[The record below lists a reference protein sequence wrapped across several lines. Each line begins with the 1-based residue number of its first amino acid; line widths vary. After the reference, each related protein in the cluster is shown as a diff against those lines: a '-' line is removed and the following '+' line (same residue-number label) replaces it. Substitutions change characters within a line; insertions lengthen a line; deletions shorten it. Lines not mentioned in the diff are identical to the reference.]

1 MRTDKFYRTT
11 AFRLTAL
18 YVTAFAVALALLGA
32 ITYAV
37 VDHALERKLDDR
49 IYAESD
55 ALQKSFRSGGIQGL
69 LAGIRAHE
77 QSHPNGAIDYAV
89 VQDRKRIAGRLKTW
103 PRTDGWFSQPYQE
116 EAGETGTRR
125 FFVVSLTPGLELAV
139 AADPEQVEEVTQAIF
154 GGFVSAFVAVLLLGA
169 IGAIALSHALMKRVA
184 VIRRTAEAIVE
195 GDLKRRIPHQRN
207 GDDFDL
213 LSQTLNH
220 MLDRISEL
228 MESLRQVS
236 SNIAH
241 DLKTPLA
248 HLRNRLEHMR
258 ELPPQAQT
266 AAIEDAVS
274 RVDDIL
280 TTFSA
285 LLRIAQI
292 EAGTRRT
299 GFVDFDLSQLC
310 ESVVET
316 FVPAAEDAGQH
327 IQTRIVPG
335 VTIHG
340 DRELLTQ
347 AFANLIENAIR
358 HAPGG
363 TTITLALRRDNDHV
377 CVSVTDT
384 GPGIPDSELPQ
395 VFRRFYRGTNARDLA
410 GTGLGLSLVKA
421 VAELHGGTVEATN
434 AGPGLAIT
442 LNIPIEGSSGASSQ
456 RSIVRLDRN

>member
-11 AFRLTAL
+11 VFRLTAL
-18 YVTAFAVALALLGA
+18 YVGVFAVALALLGA
-32 ITYAV
+32 ITYGL
-37 VDHALERKLDDR
+37 VDHALERKLDNR
-49 IYAESD
+49 IQAESD
-55 ALQKSFRSGGIQGL
+55 ALQNRYRSGGIQGL
-69 LAGIRAHE
+69 LIEVRTHE

-89 VQDRKRIAGRLKTW
+89 VQDGKRIAGRLKIW
-103 PRTDGWFSQPYQE
+103 PEAAGWSTRPYQE

-125 FFVVSLTPGLELAV
+125 FFVVSLEPALTLAV

-169 IGAIALSHALMKRVA
+169 IGAVGLSHALMKRVG

-195 GDLKRRIPHQRN
+195 GDLRRRIPRQQN

-236 SNIAH
+236 ANIAH

-266 AAIEDAVS
+266 AAVEDAVS

-280 TTFSA
+280 TTFGA

-292 EAGTRRT
+292 EAGTRRA
-299 GFVDFDLSQLC
+299 GFAELDLSQLC
-310 ESVVET
+310 ESVADT
-316 FVPAAEDAGQH
+316 FAPAAEDAGQR
-327 IQTRIVPG
+327 IQTQIVPG
-335 VTIHG
+335 VTIFG

-347 AFANLIENAIR
+347 ALANLIENAIR
-358 HAPGG
+358 YTPAS
-363 TTITLALRRDNDHV
+363 TNIQLALSLEGDHV
-377 CVSVTDT
+377 SVSVTDT
-384 GPGIPDSELPQ
+384 GPGIPAAELPQ
-395 VFRRFYRGTNARDLA
+395 VFQRFYRGTTAKDLA
-410 GTGLGLSLVKA
+410 GTGLGMSLVKA
-421 VAELHGGTVEATN
+421 VAELHGGTVEAMNT
-434 AGPGLAIT
+434 GPGLTIT
-442 LNIPIEGSSGASSQ
+442 LDIPIERSSGA
-456 RSIVRLDRN
+456 V

>member
-11 AFRLTAL
+11 VFRLTAL
-18 YVTAFAVALALLGA
+18 YVGAFAVALALLGA
-32 ITYAV
+32 ITYAL

-49 IYAESD
+49 IQAESN
-55 ALQKSFRSGGIQGL
+55 ALQSSFRSGGIQGVV
-69 LAGIRAHE
+69 ISIKTRE

-89 VQDRKRIAGRLKTW
+89 VQDGKRIAGRLKTW
-103 PRTDGWFSQPYQE
+103 PQTAGWFTRPYEE

-125 FFVVSLTPGLELAV
+125 YFVVSLQPGLALAV

-154 GGFVSAFVAVLLLGA
+154 GGFVSAFVAVLLLGV
-169 IGAIALSHALMKRVA
+169 IGAIALSHALMKKVA

-195 GDLKRRIPHQRN
+195 GDLKRRIPRQRN

-236 SNIAH
+236 ANIAH

-248 HLRNRLEHMR
+248 HLRNRLENMR
-258 ELPPQAQT
+258 ELPTQAQS
-266 AAIEDAVS
+266 AAIEDAVA

-280 TTFSA
+280 TIFGA

-292 EAGTRRT
+292 EAGTRRA
-299 GFVDFDLSQLC
+299 GFAELDLNQLC

-316 FVPAAEDAGQH
+316 FAPAVEDAGQR
-327 IQTRIVPG
+327 IQTRFAPG

-347 AFANLIENAIR
+347 ALANLIENAIR
-358 HAPGG
+358 HTSAG
-363 TTITLALRRDNDHV
+363 TTITLALGRDNDHA
-377 CVSVTDT
+377 SISIADT
-384 GPGIPDSELPQ
+384 GPGIPAAELPQ
-395 VFRRFYRGTNARDLA
+395 VFQRFYRGTNAKDRA

-434 AGPGLAIT
+434 TGPGLAIT
-442 LNIPIEGSSGASSQ
+442 LNIPVEGSSGAS
-456 RSIVRLDRN
+456 

>member
-11 AFRLTAL
+11 VFRLTAL
-18 YVTAFAVALALLGA
+18 CVGAFAVALALLGT
-32 ITYAV
+32 ITYV
-37 VDHALERKLDDR
+37 LVDHALERKLDHR
-49 IYAESD
+49 IQAESD
-55 ALQKSFRSGGIQGL
+55 ALQSSFRSGGLQGL
-69 LAGIRAHE
+69 LVGIKEHE

-89 VQDRKRIAGRLKTW
+89 VQNGTRIAGRLSIS
-103 PRTDGWFSQPYQE
+103 PQTDGWFTRPYQE
-116 EAGETGTRR
+116 EAGETGARR
-125 FFVVSLTPGLELAV
+125 FLVANLTPGLMLTV

-195 GDLKRRIPHQRN
+195 GDLKRRIPRQQN

-236 SNIAH
+236 ANIAH

-266 AAIEDAVS
+266 AAVEDAVS

-280 TTFSA
+280 TTFGA

-292 EAGTRRT
+292 EAGTRRA
-299 GFVDFDLSQLC
+299 GFAELDLSQLC
-310 ESVVET
+310 ESVADT
-316 FVPAAEDAGQH
+316 FAPAAEDAGQR
-327 IQTRIVPG
+327 IQTQIVPG
-335 VTIHG
+335 VTIFG

-347 AFANLIENAIR
+347 ALANLIENAIR
-358 HAPGG
+358 YTPAS
-363 TTITLALRRDNDHV
+363 TNIQLALSLEGDHV
-377 CVSVTDT
+377 SVSVTDT
-384 GPGIPDSELPQ
+384 GPGIPAAELPQ
-395 VFRRFYRGTNARDLA
+395 VFQRFYRGTTAKDLA
-410 GTGLGLSLVKA
+410 GTGLGMSLVKA
-421 VAELHGGTVEATN
+421 VAELHGGTVEAMNT
-434 AGPGLAIT
+434 GPGLTIT
-442 LNIPIEGSSGASSQ
+442 LDIPIERSSGA
-456 RSIVRLDRN
+456 V

>member
-1 MRTDKFYRTT
+1 VRTDKFYKTT
-11 AFRLTAL
+11 VFRLTAL
-18 YVTAFAVALALLGA
+18 YVGAFAVALALLGA

-37 VDHALERKLDDR
+37 VDRTLVGKLDDR
-49 IYAESD
+49 ISAESE
-55 ALQKSFRSGGIQGL
+55 ALRNSFRSGGIQGL
-69 LAGIRAHE
+69 LAGLRDHQ

-89 VQDRKRIAGRLKTW
+89 VQGGKRIAGRLKTW
-103 PRTDGWFSQPYQE
+103 PRGDGWFSRPYQE
-116 EAGETGTRR
+116 EAGETGSRR
-125 FFVVSLTPGLELAV
+125 FLVVSLDPGLQLVV

-169 IGAIALSHALMKRVA
+169 IGAVALSHALMKRVT
-184 VIRRTAEAIVE
+184 VIRRTAEAIVA
-195 GDLKRRIPHQRN
+195 GDLKRRIPRQHN

-236 SNIAH
+236 ANIAH

-258 ELPPQAQT
+258 ELPPQART
-266 AAIEDAVS
+266 AAAEDAVA

-280 TTFSA
+280 STFSA

-292 EAGTRRT
+292 EAGTRRA
-299 GFVDFDLSQLC
+299 GFVDLDLSQLC
-310 ESVVET
+310 ESVVDT
-316 FVPAAEDAGQH
+316 FTPAAEDAGQTL
-327 IQTRIVPG
+327 QTRLAPG

-347 AFANLIENAIR
+347 ALANLIENAIR
-358 HAPGG
+358 HTPAG
-363 TTITLALRRDNDHV
+363 TTITLALRRDDDHTI
-377 CVSVTDT
+377 VSITDT
-384 GPGIPDSELPQ
+384 GPGIPASELPQ
-395 VFRRFYRGTNARDLA
+395 VFRRFYRGAKAMDTA

-421 VAELHGGTVEATN
+421 VAELHGGAVEATN
-434 AGPGLAIT
+434 TGPGLAIV
-442 LNIPIEGSSGASSQ
+442 LNIPVEGSSGAS
-456 RSIVRLDRN
+456 

>member
-1 MRTDKFYRTT
+1 MRTDRFYRTT
-11 AFRLTAL
+11 VFRLTAL
-18 YVTAFAVALALLGA
+18 YVSAFAVALALLGA
-32 ITYAV
+32 LTYAL
-37 VDHALERKLDDR
+37 VDHALERRLDDR
-49 IYAESD
+49 IRTESA
-55 ALQKSFRSGGIQGL
+55 ALQSSFHSGGVQAL
-69 LAGIRAHE
+69 VATVVAHE
-77 QSHPNGAIDYAV
+77 QSHPNGALDYAV
-89 VQDRKRIAGRLKTW
+89 VQDGKRISGRLKKW
-103 PRTDGWFSQPYQE
+103 PKTAGWISQPYQE
-116 EAGETGTRR
+116 EAGESGMRR
-125 FFVVSLTPGLELAV
+125 FFVVSLRPGLGLTV

-169 IGAIALSHALMKRVA
+169 IGAVALSHALMKRVA

-195 GDLKRRIPHQRN
+195 GDLKRRIPHQHN

-236 SNIAH
+236 ANIAH

-258 ELPPQAQT
+258 ELPPPAQT
-266 AAIEDAVS
+266 TAIEDAVS

-292 EAGTRRT
+292 EAGTRRA
-299 GFVDFDLSQLC
+299 GFADFDLSQLC
-310 ESVVET
+310 ESVAET
-316 FVPAAEDAGQH
+316 FAPAAEDAGQH
-327 IQTRIVPG
+327 IQTRIALG
-335 VTIHG
+335 VTTHG

-347 AFANLIENAIR
+347 ALANLIENAIR
-358 HAPGG
+358 HTPAG
-363 TTITLALRRDNDHV
+363 TTITLTLGRDDDHV
-377 CVSVTDT
+377 SVSVTDT

-395 VFRRFYRGTNARDLA
+395 VFRRFYRGTTATNFA
-410 GTGLGLSLVKA
+410 GAGLGLSLVKA

-434 AGPGLAIT
+434 TGRGLAIT
-442 LNIPIEGSSGASSQ
+442 LSIPIDRNSGAS
-456 RSIVRLDRN
+456 